1 MARISRPPRTE
12 QVPVTAAELR
22 VLEARMD
29 TLNAMLQD
37 LVYQARRLQASTAQR
52 RQAVSDLFGP
62 PSFRV
67 HWCDGHLVQ
76 DRSLLNS
83 LAPVR
88 GLFSPPF
95 ASCRQDLEEA
105 WLNDLGDRGYG
116 SGTRKVQ
123 RSASWSRPA
132 VPISRASSAT
142 VASI

>member
-1 MARISRPPRTE
+1 M
-12 QVPVTAAELR
+12 TAAELR

-83 LAPVR
+83 LAPSEAFSRRRLPRAVRILRKRGSMTSAIGDTGPEPGKFSVLRLGR
-88 GLFSPPF
+88 GLLSP
-95 ASCRQDLEEA
+95 
-105 WLNDLGDRGYG
+105 
-116 SGTRKVQ
+116 
-123 RSASWSRPA
+123 
-132 VPISRASSAT
+132 
-142 VASI
+142 